1 MKAKDYAE
9 QFFKD
14 EQTMSDIDCTSKV
27 FAGFVTEIETISKT
41 RNVSTTDGML
51 SIIKEQDQKW
61 KAFCRI
67 INKDQPRFKED
78 GFLALLVKEMPW
90 LGTMLE
96 ERVNEMLK
104 GEKLL
109 WWELDKIAVRES
121 NPGMNMK
128 KAEAA
133 ENMMKFLEHPT
144 HEECRRQYQ
153 IDCNQ

>member
-27 FAGFVTEIETISKT
+27 FVGFVTEIETISKT

-51 SIIKEQDQKW
+51 SIIKEQDRKW

-67 INKDQPRFKED
+67 VNKDQPCFKED

-90 LGTMLE
+90 LGPIL
-96 ERVNEMLK
+96 V
-104 GEKLL
+104 
-109 WWELDKIAVRES
+109 ES
-121 NPGMNMK
+121 
-128 KAEAA
+128 
-133 ENMMKFLEHPT
+133 
-144 HEECRRQYQ
+144 R
-153 IDCNQ
+153 